1 VTQHEHPFHYYR
13 SPADIR
19 EVQFSHRIRG
29 VDEYEVAEFLD
40 LLADQVQATDLEMR
54 RLREEND
61 HLRAENEHLRTESRP
76 VAAALP
82 AATGPE
88 GNPQAASLL
97 LNAQRVADDLVE
109 EAVRRTREMLTVAR
123 AERSAILRNA
133 QEAAAAMLIE
143 ARESPSVKGA
153 HSSRLESPRY
163 ESPSPQPSSPQ
174 PPRYE
179 PPRYEPPRYE
189 PPLGGSSS
197 YGSPPTDSPL
207 YESSLRDTQ
216 RHQASRAEAPR
227 HASPRYEP
235 PEPPAEPTP
244 SSPPNLSIARQRT
257 WQLDGQA
264 AV

>member
-40 LLADQVQATDLEMR
+40 LLADQVQATDLEMT
-54 RLREEND
+54 RLREENER
-61 HLRAENEHLRTESRP
+61 LRAENDHLRSESRP

-82 AATGPE
+82 ATTGPE
-88 GNPQAASLL
+88 GNPHAASLL

-143 ARESPSVKGA
+143 ARESPTVRGA

-163 ESPSPQPSSPQ
+163 GSPSQEPPRYESPRYESSSQ
-174 PPRYE
+174 ERPRYE
-179 PPRYEPPRYE
+179 PPPA
-189 PPLGGSSS
+189 GSSS
-197 YGSPPTDSPL
+197 YGSSLSDSPL
-207 YESSLRDTQ
+207 YDSSMRDAH
-216 RHQASRAEAPR
+216 RHEAPR
-227 HASPRYEP
+227 HASPRHEAP
-235 PEPPAEPTP
+235 DLPAPPTP
-244 SSPPNLSIARQRT
+244 GSPPNLSIARQRT

>member
-1 VTQHEHPFHYYR
+1 VTHEHPFHYYR

-40 LLADQVQATDLEMR
+40 LLADQVQATDLEMK
-54 RLREEND
+54 RLREENER
-61 HLRAENEHLRTESRP
+61 LRAENEQVRAEGRS
-76 VAAALP
+76 VP
-82 AATGPE
+82 AAQPTATTSA
-88 GNPQAASLL
+88 GNPEAASLL

-143 ARESPSVKGA
+143 ARESPTVKGA

-163 ESPSPQPSSPQ
+163 ESPSYESPGQ
-174 PPRYE
+174 EAPRYESPRYE
-179 PPRYEPPRYE
+179 PPISR
-189 PPLGGSSS
+189 SSS
-197 YGSPPTDSPL
+197 YGTPLSDSPL
-207 YESSLRDTQ
+207 YESSLRDAQ
-216 RHQASRAEAPR
+216 RHEAPRPEAPR
-227 HASPRYEP
+227 HASARDEQ
-235 PEPPAEPTP
+235 PELSAPPTP
-244 SSPPNLSIARQRT
+244 GSPPNLSIARQRT